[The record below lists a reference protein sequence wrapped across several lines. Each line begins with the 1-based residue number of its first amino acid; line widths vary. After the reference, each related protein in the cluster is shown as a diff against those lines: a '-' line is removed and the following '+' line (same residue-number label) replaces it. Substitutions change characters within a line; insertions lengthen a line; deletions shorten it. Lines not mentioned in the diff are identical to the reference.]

1 MVISHGRRNFTAV
14 IKLGILRQR
23 DYLDYPS
30 EPNAITRAFASER
43 GRQQSETERELTV
56 LGDGL
61 GDEDGGRAQKRRSRT
76 GPPGRGQHW

>member
-14 IKLGILRQR
+14 ITLGILRQR

-43 GRQQSETERELTV
+43 GRQQSETERELTM

-61 GDEDGGRAQKRRSRT
+61 EDEDRGRAQKRRSRT
-76 GPPGRGQHW
+76 GPPGRGQHC